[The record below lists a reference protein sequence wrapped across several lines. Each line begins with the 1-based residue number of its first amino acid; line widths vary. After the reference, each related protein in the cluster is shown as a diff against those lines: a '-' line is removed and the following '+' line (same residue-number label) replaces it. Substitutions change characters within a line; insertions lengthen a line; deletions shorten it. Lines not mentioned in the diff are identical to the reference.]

1 MRDSLHSVGT
11 SILSVIDVARHRKA
25 SMTRAC
31 GRLPLLALFA
41 MGDMSFEVD
50 RDATVEPTLLEMA
63 QKSTRV

>member
-1 MRDSLHSVGT
+1 
-11 SILSVIDVARHRKA
+11 
-25 SMTRAC
+25 MTRAC